1 MGLSLLV
8 VLVRREERGRG
19 GIYVPLKTLVPGG
32 LRQMS
37 VLGPAL
43 SVKLLMVEVFFLPL
57 AAAVIRLVN
66 GIS

>member
-43 SVKLLMVEVFFLPL
+43 SVKLLMVEVFL
-57 AAAVIRLVN
+57 RRR
-66 GIS
+66 